1 MRRNLLNR
9 SLLTRTLLKGAA
21 AGLVLLMVGCSS
33 LPDPHYP
40 PAKLPDHSNVSQLVS
55 QWQDHSGYGERWR
68 GYQLMPALEGDL
80 LIAADAKGFVQAFDL
95 SIGGFFK
102 TDLLWSQQLE
112 EGVSAG
118 LTLANNSLYIATQN
132 GELLS
137 VNARSGAFNWRIKLS
152 SEALST
158 PQVRDE
164 LLVVLTADGRLAGID
179 VATGRQLWTYDALM
193 PSLTLRGTAIPTI
206 TSLQTFTGFANGKL
220 VAVDNNSGQVRW
232 ETRVAQ
238 PEGRTDIER
247 LVDVRGQAKEA
258 QGMLIVNSYQGQTH
272 ALDPF
277 TGRSRWYKDI
287 SSFHAPVIFN
297 NQVMIVDEA
306 SRIHALDLFNG
317 SSLWI
322 QDALYGRE
330 LTEPVILENT
340 LVVADYQGYLHLL
353 DAQTGEVTGR
363 KNFDLDGI
371 RATPVVSN
379 NQLLVHSIRGRLGLF
394 TLKK

>member
-1 MRRNLLNR
+1 MRNNLLNR
-9 SLLTRTLLKGAA
+9 SLLKSARLKAAA
-21 AGLVLLMVGCSS
+21 AGLVLCLAGCSS
-33 LPDPHYP
+33 LPDPQYP
-40 PAKLPDHSNVSQLVS
+40 PAPLPSHSDASQLVS
-55 QWQDHSGYGERWR
+55 AWQDHSGYGERWR
-68 GYQLMPALEGDL
+68 GYQLMPALDGDL

-95 SIGGFFK
+95 SISGFFK
-102 TDLLWSQQLE
+102 SDLLWSQQLE
-112 EGVSAG
+112 QGVSAG
-118 LTLANNSLYIATQN
+118 LTLDNNSLYIATQN

-137 VNARSGAFNWRIKLS
+137 VNARTGAFNWRVNLS
-152 SEALST
+152 SEALSA
-158 PQVRDE
+158 PQIRDS
-164 LLVVLTADGRLAGID
+164 LLVILAADGRLAGID
-179 VATGRQLWTYDALM
+179 TATGRQLWTYDALM
-193 PSLTLRGTAIPTI
+193 PSLTLRGTSIPTV

-232 ETRVAQ
+232 ETRIAQ

-258 QGMLIVNSYQGQTH
+258 QGMLVVNSYQGQTH

-287 SSFHAPVIFN
+287 SSFHAPAIFN
-297 NQVMIVDEA
+297 NQVIIVDDA
-306 SRIHALDLFNG
+306 SRIHALDLFSGNR
-317 SSLWI
+317 LWI

-330 LTEPVILENT
+330 LTEPVILEKT

-353 DAQTGEVTGR
+353 DAQTGTLTGR

-371 RATPVVSN
+371 RATPVVN
-379 NQLLVHSIRGRLGLF
+379 NNKLLVHSIRGRLGLF